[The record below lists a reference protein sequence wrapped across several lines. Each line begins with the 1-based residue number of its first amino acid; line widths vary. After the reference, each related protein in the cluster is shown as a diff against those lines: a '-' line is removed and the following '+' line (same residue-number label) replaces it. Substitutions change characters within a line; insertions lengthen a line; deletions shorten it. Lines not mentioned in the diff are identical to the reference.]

1 MRRRQAAGRRGRPLG
16 VAASINI
23 VVRSVEVLLPSRHAG
38 SSGAT
43 PLESSIRLVAA
54 AHVDPAGL
62 AGVAGLRIA
71 MVNWR
76 DPWQQVAGGAEEYA
90 WQISRRLRDLGAD
103 VAFVT
108 SRESGQQRRETRE
121 RITLHRMGGVFTRY
135 PRVLCW
141 LLVRR
146 RRFDVVIDCMNGIPF
161 FTPLVLPRHTAVV
174 CVVHHVHDQ
183 QFFVHFPTW
192 LATIG
197 KILEGPV
204 ARRIYRRRAVVAV
217 SPSTMTAMRERLR
230 WTGPIF
236 IVPNGSPSPAAAA
249 AAAGDAAGVADAG
262 DPAIV
267 CVGRLSAHK
276 RVERVVDIADKLRH
290 RWPNLKVHIVGRGAA
305 AGPLAERIKDK
316 GLDDHVRLHGFLSRP
331 AKNALLAG
339 AWLHI
344 SASQF
349 EGWGLSV
356 MEAATLGVPTVAY
369 DVDGLRDAVRDDVT
383 GWLAAVDEDLPD
395 AVDLA
400 LKELSDPARRAE
412 MHAACRRW
420 AGRFTWTDSG
430 DRMAELIL
438 ADRAEPRRSR
448 RPRPLRQARRLTR
461 QDGAAAGAYV
471 VRFIEGADER
481 TALVENTDPVRLRAA
496 LPETVEV
503 VELRPATRV
512 ELLLGRPGAD
522 P

>member
-1 MRRRQAAGRRGRPLG
+1 M
-16 VAASINI
+16 VATS
-23 VVRSVEVLLPSRHAG
+23 
-38 SSGAT
+38 
-43 PLESSIRLVAA
+43 
-54 AHVDPAGL
+54 HVDSASPAYPASPADSARSADL
-62 AGVAGLRIA
+62 AGVGGLRIA

-90 WQISRRLRDLGAD
+90 WQISRRLRDLGAE

-108 SRESGQQRRETRE
+108 SRETGQARCETRE
-121 RITLHRMGGVFTRY
+121 RIAVHRMGGIFTRY
-135 PRVLCW
+135 PRALCW

-161 FTPLVLPRHTAVV
+161 FTPLVLPRRTAVV

-204 ARRIYRRRAVVAV
+204 ARRIYRRRPVVAV

-236 IVPNGSPSPAAAA
+236 IVPNGSPTPAQE
-249 AAAGDAAGVADAG
+249 AAGLVPAPRDGADDAG
-262 DPAIV
+262 PRAAPAEHGESGEPGDPIIV

-276 RVERVVDIADKLRH
+276 RVERVVDTADKLRD
-290 RWPNLKVHIVGRGAA
+290 RWPNLQVHIVGRGAA

-331 AKNALLAG
+331 ATNALLAG
-339 AWLHI
+339 AWLHV

-356 MEAATLGVPTVAY
+356 IEAAALGVPSVAY
-369 DVDGLRDAVRDDVT
+369 DVDGLRDAIRDGVT
-383 GWLAAVDEDLPD
+383 GWLAAEDEDLAD

-400 LKELSDPARRAE
+400 LKELADPARRAE
-412 MHAACRRW
+412 LRAACRAW
-420 AGRFTWTDSG
+420 AGRFTWADSG

-438 ADRAEPRRSR
+438 AECAAPRRPTGS
-448 RPRPLRQARRLTR
+448 P
-461 QDGAAAGAYV
+461 YI
-471 VRFIEGADER
+471 VRYTEGADER
-481 TALVENTDPVRLRAA
+481 AALVENSDPVRLRAA
-496 LPETVEV
+496 LPETAELIEV
-503 VELRPATRV
+503 RPATTV
-512 ELLLGRPGAD
+512 ELLLGRSGAGR
-522 P
+522 

>member
-1 MRRRQAAGRRGRPLG
+1 
-16 VAASINI
+16 
-23 VVRSVEVLLPSRHAG
+23 LPSRHTG
-38 SSGAT
+38 SSGAA
-43 PLESSIRLVAA
+43 PLESSTRLVAA

-62 AGVAGLRIA
+62 AGLGGLRIA

-108 SRESGQQRRETRE
+108 SRETGQARHETRE
-121 RITLHRMGGVFTRY
+121 GIAVHRMGGIFTRY
-135 PRVLCW
+135 PLALCW

-161 FTPLVLPRHTAVV
+161 FTPLVVPRRTAVI

-217 SPSTMTAMRERLR
+217 SPSTMIAMRERLR

-236 IVPNGSPSPAAAA
+236 IVPNGSPQVSADPPPAAPAEPA
-249 AAAGDAAGVADAG
+249 EPG

-276 RVERVVDIADKLRH
+276 RVERVVDIADALRD

-339 AWLHI
+339 AWLHV

-356 MEAATLGVPTVAY
+356 IEAATLGVPTVAY

-383 GWLAAVDEDLPD
+383 GWLAAEDEDLAD
-395 AVDLA
+395 AVDRA
-400 LKELSDPARRAE
+400 LKEVSDPARRAE
-412 MHAACRRW
+412 LRAACRAW
-420 AGRFTWTDSG
+420 AGRFTWADSG

-438 ADRAEPRRSR
+438 AERAAPRR
-448 RPRPLRQARRLTR
+448 P
-461 QDGAAAGAYV
+461 AGGPYV
-471 VRFIEGADER
+471 VRYTEGADER
-481 TALVENTDPVRLRAA
+481 AALVENIDPVRLRAA
-496 LPETVEV
+496 LPEPTEII
-503 VELRPATRV
+503 ELRPATTV
-512 ELLLGRPGAD
+512 ELLLGRPGAGR
-522 P
+522 

>member
-1 MRRRQAAGRRGRPLG
+1 
-16 VAASINI
+16 
-23 VVRSVEVLLPSRHAG
+23 LPSRHPG
-38 SSGAT
+38 WSLGAV
-43 PLESSIRLVAA
+43 PVESATRLVAA
-54 AHVDPAGL
+54 TPAGL
-62 AGVAGLRIA
+62 VGLRVA

-90 WQISRRLRDLGAD
+90 WQIGRRLRDLGAD

-108 SRESGQQRRETRE
+108 SRESGQARRETRE
-121 RITLHRMGGVFTRY
+121 RITLHRMGGIFTRY

-141 LLVRR
+141 LLIRR
-146 RRFDVVIDCMNGIPF
+146 RRFDAVIDCMNGIPF
-161 FTPLVLPRHTAVV
+161 FTPLVLPRRTTVI

-183 QFFVHFPTW
+183 QFFIHFPAW

-236 IVPNGSPSPAAAA
+236 IVPNGSPQGATDTAPAADAA
-249 AAAGDAAGVADAG
+249 DAGDAAAAG

-276 RVERVVDIADKLRH
+276 RVERVVDIADQLRD

-305 AGPLAERIKDK
+305 AGPLAERIRDK
-316 GLDDHVRLHGFLSRP
+316 GLEDHVRLHGYLSRS

-339 AWLHI
+339 AWLHV

-356 MEAATLGVPTVAY
+356 IEAATLGVPTVAY
-369 DVDGLRDAVRDDVT
+369 DVDGLRDAVRDDLT
-383 GWLAAVDEDLPD
+383 GWLAAEDEPLAD
-395 AVDLA
+395 AVDRA
-400 LKELSDPARRAE
+400 LKELSHPARRAE
-412 MHAACRRW
+412 MRAACRQW
-420 AGRFTWTDSG
+420 AGRFTWPDSG
-430 DRMAELIL
+430 DRMAELLL
-438 ADRAEPRRSR
+438 AERAAMHGPR
-448 RPRPLRQARRLTR
+448 RPRRFLRARGARRT
-461 QDGAAAGAYV
+461 GPYV
-471 VRFIEGADER
+471 VRFTEGAAER
-481 TALVENTDPVRLRAA
+481 VALVENTDPVRLRAA
-496 LPETVEV
+496 LPAAAELI
-503 VELRPATRV
+503 ELRPATTA

-522 P
+522 LGADSGAGP